1 VELKR
6 ELAEVRRE
14 LHERTSERDEGLA
27 AEVLVCG
34 SAQRSTVICTYRWS
48 IIAQG
53 MVDQSLQSKRAD
65 VRRFRQHDEVR
76 RKSCTDTVIPVPF
89 ANVITWPEKLPP
101 IVPSVIYRLSKAPSR
116 SFQFAE

>member
-1 VELKR
+1 MELKR

-34 SAQRSTVICTYRWS
+34 SAQTFDRHLHISLV

-53 MVDQSLQSKRAD
+53 MVDQGLQSKRAD
-65 VRRFRQHDEVR
+65 V
-76 RKSCTDTVIPVPF
+76 
-89 ANVITWPEKLPP
+89 
-101 IVPSVIYRLSKAPSR
+101 Y
-116 SFQFAE
+116 